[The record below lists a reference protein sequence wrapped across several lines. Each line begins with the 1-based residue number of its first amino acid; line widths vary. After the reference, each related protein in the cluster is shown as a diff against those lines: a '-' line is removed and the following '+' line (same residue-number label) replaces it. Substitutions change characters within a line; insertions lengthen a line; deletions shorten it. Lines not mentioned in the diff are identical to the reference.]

1 MSCSRPQD
9 APMARL
15 RVSDATE
22 MDVTTRPGEVNS
34 IVNMGASQA
43 GVVGSTRQWEG
54 RVEDGGGTTWWT
66 EAVRRHGWRRR
77 RTRERRWSDGQWTE
91 AVRRDD
97 DDGICM
103 SWLVC
108 ASEMHVRSRPIIAM
122 CVAIDPANQWEIA
135 NVDLDA
141 VERVVILAHHLWMTC
156 IKRTKRSKAKQM
168 RS

>member
-54 RVEDGGGTTWWT
+54 RVEGRGGSTWWT
-66 EAVRRHGWRRR
+66 EAVLRQGRRRR
-77 RTRERRWSDGQWTE
+77 RTRERRWSDGQLFE

-103 SWLVC
+103 SWLIC
-108 ASEMHVRSRPIIAM
+108 ASEMHVRSRLTI
-122 CVAIDPANQWEIA
+122 AIDVTMDPVNQFETA

-141 VERVVILAHHLWMTC
+141 VEQVVILAHRLWMTC
-156 IKRTKRSKAKQM
+156 VEGAKRSKAKQR